1 MRILRALPGLVLLL
15 ATAAWAQGPEDW
27 LKQGKQVFE
36 DNCAQCHRANG
47 AGLPGTFPALDR
59 DLFVSGDPA
68 PVLATVLN
76 GRKGKFGQM
85 PAWKDHLDDVQV
97 AAVVTYIRQAWSNQ
111 ASGVSPATAAKSRGK

>member
-1 MRILRALPGLVLLL
+1 MRIIPALPGLVLLL
-15 ATAAWAQGPEDW
+15 ATAAWGQGPEEPFR
-27 LKQGKQVFE
+27 QGKQVFE

-47 AGLPGTFPALDR
+47 EGLPGTFPALNR
-59 DLFVSGDPA
+59 EPFVTGDPA

-85 PAWKDHLDDVQV
+85 PAWKGRLDDVQV